1 MNELYLVFINV
12 IGKDWKG
19 VNLYEFI
26 FSDSKEDIDGDD
38 WDAIPAAGRPLSPNE
53 EHVSKVGRLTTDEF
67 TLHVIQESDSFSVWD
82 AVDGVVALGW
92 ENMDNYDEYPDQRLA
107 FHFGDEIKEVES
119 KLYEHDLIL
128 EYKKQTN
135 VKTKEKDSE

>member
-1 MNELYLVFINV
+1 MGDLYLIFINV

-26 FSDSKEDIDGDD
+26 FSDSKVDIDGDD
-38 WDAIPAAGRPLSPNE
+38 WDAIPAAGRPLSPHE
-53 EHVSKVGRLTTDEF
+53 EHVSKVGRLTTNEF
-67 TLHVIQESDSFSVWD
+67 TLHVIQESDAFSVWD

-92 ENMDNYDEYPDQRLA
+92 ENMDDYEEYPEKRLA
-107 FHFGDEIKEVES
+107 FHFGDEIKNVED

-135 VKTKEKDSE
+135 VKTKKDDSE